1 MTVIA
6 TEYERNQDF
15 NAITRY
21 LHSCRF
27 RNLMGIL
34 ANLEQQI
41 GPRPIEVMEIGCGV
55 GKAYQLMNERFAI
68 NYRGIDVKEDRI
80 ATARERY
87 CGGNNSQFILADAGD
102 SQFGEPGSADIVI
115 ALETLE
121 HIPEATVV
129 RIVENV
135 CQVVQPRLFVVSVP
149 IEIGPA
155 IWVKHLG
162 SKLMRYR
169 GRGRGY
175 PGHYMFWAGL
185 YNLNRVPP
193 HGTTHLGFNWYW
205 LEQTIRHNAW
215 LRESRSMP
223 FRRLPKWLA
232 PSVMF
237 IAEPTVSWQ
246 DHEFASSLG
255 ARASRAN
262 APDLVHRGVQKI
274 HPLVPWH
281 RRNRGE
287 RGVCRQVR
295 MNLLSAPVH

>member
-1 MTVIA
+1 MASIT

-15 NAITRY
+15 NTITRY

-34 ANLEQQI
+34 ADLERQI
-41 GPRPIEVMEIGCGV
+41 ADRPIEVMEIGCGV

-68 NYRGIDVKEDRI
+68 SYRGIDIKEDRI

-87 CGGNNSQFILADAGD
+87 SGCNNCRFMLADAGD
-102 SQFGEPGSADIVI
+102 PQLMEPDSADIVI
-115 ALETLE
+115 ALEALE

-135 CQVVQPRLFVVSVP
+135 SHIVQPRVFVVSVP

-162 SKLMRYR
+162 SKLMGY
-169 GRGRGY
+169 GARGRGY
-175 PGHYMFWAGL
+175 PGRHVFWAGL
-185 YNLNRVPP
+185 YNLNRLPP

-205 LEQTIRHNAW
+205 LEQTIRHNAR

-223 FRRLPKWLA
+223 FRWLPKWLA

-237 IAEPTVSWQ
+237 IAEPT
-246 DHEFASSLG
+246 AT
-255 ARASRAN
+255 
-262 APDLVHRGVQKI
+262 
-274 HPLVPWH
+274 
-281 RRNRGE
+281 
-287 RGVCRQVR
+287 
-295 MNLLSAPVH
+295 PVGP